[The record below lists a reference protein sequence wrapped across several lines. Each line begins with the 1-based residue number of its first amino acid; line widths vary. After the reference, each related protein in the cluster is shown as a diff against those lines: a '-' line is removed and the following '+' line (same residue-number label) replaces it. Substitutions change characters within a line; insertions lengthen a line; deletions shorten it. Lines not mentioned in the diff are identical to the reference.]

1 MPLLGVVD
9 SPATNPR
16 GRCDVADGD
25 MLDYRR
31 FSIAERDRRW
41 SEVRKLM
48 ARDGIDV
55 IIAPPNNGNSTDW
68 QADAR
73 YLSHCGGGADASIGC
88 VFPLVG
94 DPTVVATSAVRWGPK
109 VQNWVTDVREA
120 DRAYGRTMGERLVE
134 LGADG
139 KRIGICGL
147 AGGTRTPEGTILHG
161 TYDAIVEA
169 VPAAE
174 IVNAT
179 DLLQEVRCVKSDE
192 EIAALQESVD
202 LVELAYEAEVEWAAK
217 PGVHDYEVW
226 AAAMN
231 AVFSRGSELSVHFNW
246 VADQKTTRTM
256 TRPEWRVLEDGDIIL
271 NELES
276 SINGYRAQQTRP
288 VAVRTC
294 EPIYLQLMDFHG
306 ELYHRLLEYLKP
318 GVTLAE
324 VIGKVKELGQQLA
337 PSTGPLAGG
346 GARMVCH
353 GRGLGDDVPLATN
366 DEAVKRY
373 GDWQFPNNG
382 VFIIKPSVHAGDG
395 TSLGWGD
402 TCRITPNGAV
412 RMGKAPH
419 EMMIAGG

>member
-1 MPLLGVVD
+1 MPED
-9 SPATNPR
+9 E
-16 GRCDVADGD
+16 
-25 MLDYRR
+25 MLAYRR
-31 FSIAERDRRW
+31 FSLAERDRRW
-41 SEVRKLM
+41 AEVRSLM

-55 IIAPPNNGNSTDW
+55 IVAPPNNGNSTDW

-88 VFPLVG
+88 VFPISG
-94 DPTVVATSAVRWGPK
+94 EPTVVATSAVRWGPR
-109 VQNWVTDVREA
+109 VQDWVTDVREA
-120 DRAYGRTMGERLVE
+120 NRSYGVAMGERLRE
-134 LGADG
+134 LEADG

-147 AGGTRTPEGTILHG
+147 AGGSRTPEGTIFHG
-161 TYDAIVEA
+161 TYDAIVKA
-169 VPAAE
+169 VPRSE

-202 LVELAYEAEVEWAAK
+202 LVERAYEAEVEWAGK

-231 AVFSRGSELSVHFNW
+231 AVFSRGSELSVHYNW

-256 TRPEWRVLEDGDIIL
+256 TRPEMRVLRDGDIII

-288 VAVRTC
+288 VAVRRC
-294 EPIYLQLMDFHG
+294 EPVYLELMKFHG
-306 ELYHRLLEYLKP
+306 ELYDRLLEFLKP

-324 VIGKVKELGQQLA
+324 AISKVKELGKQLCPA
-337 PSTGPLAGG
+337 TGRLSGG
-346 GARMVCH
+346 GARMICH

-373 GDWQFPNNG
+373 GDWRFPENG
-382 VFIIKPSVHAGDG
+382 VFIIKPSVQAGDG
-395 TSLGWGD
+395 TSIGWGD
-402 TCRITPNGAV
+402 TCRVTAQGTV
-412 RMGKAPH
+412 RMGKAAH
-419 EMMIAGG
+419 EMLIAG

>member
-1 MPLLGVVD
+1 M
-9 SPATNPR
+9 AENE
-16 GRCDVADGD
+16 

-31 FSIAERDRRW
+31 FSLSERDRRW
-41 SEVRKLM
+41 AVVRKLM
-48 ARDGIDV
+48 ERDGIDV

-73 YLSHCGGGADASIGC
+73 YLSHCGGGADASIGV
-88 VFPLVG
+88 VFPIA
-94 DPTVVATSAVRWGPK
+94 DEPTVVATSAVRWGPK

-120 DRAYGRTMGERLVE
+120 DRAYGLAMAERLSE
-134 LGADG
+134 LEADG

-147 AGGTRTPEGTILHG
+147 AGGTRTPEGTIFHG
-161 TYDAIVEA
+161 TYDAIVKA
-169 VPAAE
+169 MPDSE

-179 DLLQEVRCVKSDE
+179 DLLQEARAPKSHE
-192 EIAALQESVD
+192 EIEALQESVD
-202 LVELAYEAEVEWAAK
+202 LVERAYEAEVEWAGK

-246 VADQKTTRTM
+246 VAAQRTTRTM
-256 TRPEWRVLEDGDIIL
+256 TRPEMRVLQDGDIIQ

-276 SINGYRAQQTRP
+276 SINGYRSQQTRP
-288 VAVRTC
+288 VAVRKC
-294 EPIYLQLMDFHG
+294 DQIYFDLMDFHG
-306 ELYHRLLEYLKP
+306 EMYERLLEFLKP
-318 GVTLAE
+318 GVTLADAINE
-324 VIGKVKELGQQLA
+324 VKELGKQLC

-366 DEAVKRY
+366 DEAVKRF
-373 GDWQFPNNG
+373 GDWQFPENG
-382 VFIIKPSVHAGDG
+382 VFIIKPSVQAGNG
-395 TSLGWGD
+395 ISLGWGD
-402 TCRITPNGAV
+402 TCRVTAKGAV

-419 EMMIAGG
+419 EMLVAG